1 MVRRFQGNRHA
12 FFDGAGAVPS
22 EDPDVVGWFRPEIN
36 TGSEPSQRFSVHL
49 PNLEIPIPPA
59 RVAGGG
65 QLSSLS
71 QKGTVRGVGHSMVMR
86 VRWLPRKQ
94 VEDIPDLAR

>member
-1 MVRRFQGNRHA
+1 MVPLGLFPAVCVTPFIRLPPTVNQASEWIIVESIGHCLAACPGRG
-12 FFDGAGAVPS
+12 DGG
-22 EDPDVVGWFRPEIN
+22 E
-36 TGSEPSQRFSVHL
+36 
-49 PNLEIPIPPA
+49 
-59 RVAGGG
+59 
-65 QLSSLS
+65 SLS